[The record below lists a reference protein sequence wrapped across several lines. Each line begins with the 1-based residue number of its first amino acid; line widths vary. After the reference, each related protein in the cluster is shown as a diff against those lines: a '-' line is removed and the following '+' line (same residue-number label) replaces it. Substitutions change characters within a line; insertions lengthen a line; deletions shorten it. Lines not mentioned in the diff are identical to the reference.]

1 LPPRKVKEEKKGG
14 VLFCDTHTISSLL
27 QLRRSAKDEFVRS
40 LSVCKDDFVI
50 AATSYDVNLNAEIS
64 GQLCE
69 FLKGCFPLNCIVI
82 NGVVTHAV
90 ATNATREETIPELA
104 THTSSFVFWLRL
116 QLKIQ
121 EKGFSKESLQ
131 SLRDVHT
138 PSDGGSLLSL
148 SVCLHDN
155 NLQSVC
161 YGLRDHIVNGQ
172 FFGSEPLKVL
182 RFFQTLIHG
191 YDFLKFHRLIQP
203 GLKLIDFIILHLIIT
218 VKYLDVVSFI
228 KCGQFYLIVVRFQI
242 KIRIK
247 LKIININNTILIN

>member
-1 LPPRKVKEEKKGG
+1 MQLVEVMHQQQRKKKGG
-14 VLFCDTHTISSLL
+14 FYFATHTISSLL
-27 QLRRSAKDEFVRS
+27 HLQSSAKDEFVRS

-50 AATSYDVNLNAEIS
+50 AATSCDVNLNAEIS

-90 ATNATREETIPELA
+90 ATNVTRVETTPELA

-191 YDFLKFHRLIQP
+191 YRFLN
-203 GLKLIDFIILHLIIT
+203 
-218 VKYLDVVSFI
+218 VSI
-228 KCGQFYLIVVRFQI
+228 CPVFYSCPSY
-242 KIRIK
+242 
-247 LKIININNTILIN
+247 